1 MSKSSQKRIQVC
13 AHCQG
18 LTSPMV
24 MGMLAVDQSR
34 GSEVFSFTY
43 NSDWLQSPFAKQ
55 LDPDLGLF
63 TGPQYHRNEHPN
75 FGIFLDSSPDR
86 WGKVLMRRREA
97 QLAREEKR
105 QPKTLYE
112 SDFLLGVY
120 DGHRMGGLRFRLSE
134 QGPFLDNNK
143 EMAAP
148 PFAKLRD
155 LEFASLQLEKDGA
168 EDEKDYLKWL
178 NLLITPGSSLGG
190 ARPKAS
196 VISPEGDLWIAKFP
210 SHNDEINTG
219 AWEYVARQLAVDA
232 GIEMSDAHIRK
243 FSGRHHTFLTKRFDR
258 LEGER
263 LHYSSAMTQ
272 LGKKDGDNHATGVS
286 YLHLAEFLMRNG
298 SQPDRDLE
306 QLWRRIV
313 FNICIS
319 NVDDHLRNHGFLLDE
334 NGWKLS
340 PAFDVNPTHYGNG
353 LTLNISE
360 TDNAQDLE
368 LALQVAPD
376 FRIQHK
382 RSKEIITDVINS
394 VSRWKEIAKEVGIGN
409 SEVEGMT
416 NGFRLVGG

>member
-1 MSKSSQKRIQVC
+1 
-13 AHCQG
+13 
-18 LTSPMV
+18 
-24 MGMLAVDQSR
+24 
-34 GSEVFSFTY
+34 
-43 NSDWLQSPFAKQ
+43 
-55 LDPDLGLF
+55 
-63 TGPQYHRNEHPN
+63 
-75 FGIFLDSSPDR
+75 
-86 WGKVLMRRREA
+86 
-97 QLAREEKR
+97 
-105 QPKTLYE
+105 
-112 SDFLLGVY
+112 
-120 DGHRMGGLRFRLSE
+120 MGGLRFRFSE

-190 ARPKAS
+190 ALPKAS
-196 VISPEGDLWIAKFP
+196 VLSPEGDLWIAKFP

-382 RSKEIITDVINS
+382 RSKEIITDIINS
-394 VSRWKEIAKEVGIGN
+394 VSRWKEVAKEVGIGN
-409 SEVEGMT
+409 SEVEGMR
-416 NGFRLVGG
+416 NGFRLVGR